1 MQIKHL
7 FSLLILS
14 LTLTLTACVESV
26 SNENETLYGR
36 FSTSQLEQETADKLI
51 RQAVEF
57 NETSYGKAKFLDGY
71 SVLNSNAGAYLYVGV
86 YKYEEP
92 GVSGVALQDWA
103 RALQESNKSGW
114 TFVTTKS
121 DKYGNQGSYGDNGE
135 TIYDTSEAFSVS
147 GKKDPSAAVKVEY
160 KLTEGTYWVYLALP
174 SSMIKA
180 SVDEEIVDLFSKH
193 RNSK

>member
-1 MQIKHL
+1 MNIKHL
-7 FSLLILS
+7 STLLLLS
-14 LTLTLTACVESV
+14 MTLLLTACQDSV
-26 SNENETLYGR
+26 STENETLYGR

-57 NETSYGKAKFLDGY
+57 NETNYGKAKFLDGY
-71 SVLNSNAGAYLYVGV
+71 SVLNSNAGTYLYVGV

-121 DKYGNQGSYGDNGE
+121 DKYGNQGSYGE

-160 KLTEGTYWVYLALP
+160 KLTEGTYWVYLAFP

-180 SVDEEIVDLFSKH
+180 SVDEEIVDLF
-193 RNSK
+193 